1 MGIEKMSNGLISMGN
16 IMTGRRWEID
26 GGILAG
32 AIIFIL
38 GVIFLL
44 ENIFPHIHLWRII
57 GNLWPLIL
65 IILGLYILSN
75 HGRFRRRNYEF
86 PSTAFNRLIGEMHL
100 SFDGKEIGNINA
112 SQLIGELTI
121 DLSGSH
127 LRGGKNFL
135 NLSQLIGETTVIAP
149 AQFPIRLAGKLL
161 IGELNL
167 DNRKESG
174 IFPRLEHVDTNYD
187 LSEAKLDIIFSGL
200 IGEMAILRK

>member
-1 MGIEKMSNGLISMGN
+1 MKE
-16 IMTGRRWEID
+16 RRWEID

-32 AIIFIL
+32 AIIFLL
-38 GVIFLL
+38 GLIFLL

-57 GNLWPLIL
+57 GNLWPILL

-75 HGRFRRRNYEF
+75 HGRFRNRNYEF
-86 PSTAFNRLIGEMHL
+86 PATAFNRLIGELHL

-121 DLSGSH
+121 DLTGSH
-127 LRGGKNFL
+127 LKGGKNYL

-200 IGEMAILRK
+200 IGEMNLLRK